1 MRLEDLENKMEDIK
15 VQNKDLQDELNK
27 EWNTDFFGVTL
38 CARLYKRKAPIW
50 ILISISRRCQSQRS

>member
-27 EWNTDFFGVTL
+27 EWNTAFLG
-38 CARLYKRKAPIW
+38 
-50 ILISISRRCQSQRS
+50 